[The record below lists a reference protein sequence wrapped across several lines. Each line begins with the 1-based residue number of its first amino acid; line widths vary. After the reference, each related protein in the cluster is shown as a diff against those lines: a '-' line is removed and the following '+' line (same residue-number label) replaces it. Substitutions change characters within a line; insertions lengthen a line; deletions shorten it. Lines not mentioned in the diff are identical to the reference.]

1 MNPMDVVFFTVEI
14 LGTVAFAISGAMTA
28 IERNLDLFGVLFL
41 GSVTAIGGGIIRDIL
56 LGHFPPQAFSN
67 YIYLTIAVVTS
78 LLVFLVTA
86 YTRRR
91 QITHRKR
98 FDAALNFFDA
108 AGLGIFS
115 VIGVQNTISAGFGD
129 HGFCCVFLGMT
140 TGIGGGMLRDIMSRE
155 TPAVLRKQIYALA
168 SLGGS
173 LCYYLLRQYS
183 RPGAIAATILLVIT
197 VRLLAAHYRW
207 KLPKIPPREISQ

>member
-14 LGTVAFAISGAMTA
+14 LGTVAFAVSGAMTA

-56 LGHFPPQAFSN
+56 LGHFPPRAFSN

-78 LLVFLVTA
+78 LLVFLLTA
-86 YTRRR
+86 YARRR
-91 QITHRKR
+91 NIAHRKR
-98 FDAALNFFDA
+98 FDAVLNFFDA

-115 VIGVQNTISAGFGD
+115 VIGVQNTIGAGFGD
-129 HGFCCVFLGMT
+129 NAFFCVFLGMT
-140 TGIGGGMLRDIMSRE
+140 TGIGGGMLRDMMSRQ
-155 TPAVLRKQIYALA
+155 TPAVLCKQIYALA

-173 LCYYLLRQYS
+173 LCYYLLRRYS

-197 VRLLAAHYRW
+197 VRLLASHYQW
-207 KLPKIPPREISQ
+207 KLPKIPPREISR